1 MLRFD
6 NCLEEVGA
14 IRDFI
19 PNYKINPQNM
29 ENLSVFFI
37 CLQQIFSM
45 IKYNSD
51 KKRLYEYV
59 KENRDALG
67 RLNRNEA
74 NALLALLGEQKRLA
88 AIMENQGE
96 KEGMDVC
103 RAIDELIED
112 GRKEGKEEGEK
123 EGEERVISLNLLLM
137 AEKRYDDL
145 ERASKDREYRKQL
158 FETFGI

>member
-1 MLRFD
+1 MLGFD
-6 NCLEEVGA
+6 NCPEEAGA

-123 EGEERVISLNLLLM
+123 EGEERVSRLNLLLM

>member
-1 MLRFD
+1 M
-6 NCLEEVGA
+6 
-14 IRDFI
+14 
-19 PNYKINPQNM
+19 
-29 ENLSVFFI
+29 
-37 CLQQIFSM
+37 
-45 IKYNSD
+45 
-51 KKRLYEYV
+51 

-123 EGEERVISLNLLLM
+123 EGEERVSRLNLLLM

>member
-14 IRDFI
+14 ILDFI

-74 NALLALLGEQKRLA
+74 NALLALLGEQKRQA

-123 EGEERVISLNLLLM
+123 EGEERVSRLNLLLM

>member
-67 RLNRNEA
+67 RLN
-74 NALLALLGEQKRLA
+74 
-88 AIMENQGE
+88 
-96 KEGMDVC
+96 
-103 RAIDELIED
+103 
-112 GRKEGKEEGEK
+112 
-123 EGEERVISLNLLLM
+123 LLLM